1 MKTGSVIIIAI
12 AFIAVG
18 IGAYLL
24 GRHRPST
31 DLQSE
36 IAGLKTLAVSQEETI
51 SRMDST
57 IQSYD
62 TAIKVFVLNFDQFKL
77 DNSAALKQM
86 ERNAVKGREFQ
97 RTQIEKLAE
106 LNKRRDELAEEA
118 KIFEY

>member
-1 MKTGSVIIIAI
+1 MKNSTIFIIAI
-12 AFIAVG
+12 AFIVCIA
-18 IGAYLL
+18 AAFLT
-24 GRHRPST
+24 GRRLPQA

-36 IAGLKTLAVSQEETI
+36 IAGLKTLAVSQEQTI
-51 SRMDST
+51 ARMDST

-62 TAIKVFVLNFDQFKL
+62 TAIKVFVLSFDQFKL

-97 RTQIEKLAE
+97 RTQIEKLAG